1 MHQTTSRKKLD
12 SLNNKLNGKFILHLH
27 RSVNDMG
34 KREISDQILPNEI
47 RAYNESSGIDSRIE
61 NTHSDMH
68 TAQENYIDTFED

>member
-1 MHQTTSRKKLD
+1 
-12 SLNNKLNGKFILHLH
+12 
-27 RSVNDMG
+27 MG